1 MKKSVVKAIA
11 VSIALICLM
20 SAFTFNSSAGNYS
33 HNESQFTAETNTVGN
48 SKAEFY
54 GTGYSTFGIIAEC
67 QGGATGSFLTSLHV
81 RYYNNVAIP
90 QDEQTNSNTEGLRT
104 LKREVVMDINTYSIT
119 GKGWAE
125 FSCVSKTDSSDKWE
139 ELYQHQWVG
148 GSTGWRDY

>member
-1 MKKSVVKAIA
+1 MQKSVVKAIA

-33 HNESQFTAETNTVGN
+33 HHESQYTAETNTVG
-48 SKAEFY
+48 SSGAEFY
-54 GTGYSTFGIIAEC
+54 GTGYSTFGIDASC
-67 QGGATGSFLTSLHV
+67 VGGATSGFLTYLHV
-81 RYYNNVAIP
+81 RYYNNVAQP
-90 QDEQTNSNTEGLRT
+90 QDKQANSNTENSNSLQRGI
-104 LKREVVMDINTYSIT
+104 VMSTSTYSIT
-119 GKGWAE
+119 GKGFAE